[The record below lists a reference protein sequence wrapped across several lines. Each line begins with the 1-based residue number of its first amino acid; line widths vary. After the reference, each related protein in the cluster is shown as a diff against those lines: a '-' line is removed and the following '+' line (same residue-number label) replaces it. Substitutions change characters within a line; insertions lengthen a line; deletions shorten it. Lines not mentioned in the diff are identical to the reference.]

1 MTGRKIKYKRTSDL
15 EVLDMSTIVLNDK
28 KYIIDERDVNEKFK
42 NRHSR

>member
-1 MTGRKIKYKRTSDL
+1 MKGKKIVYPSFKNKYDL
-15 EVLDMSTIVLNDK
+15 NISTIVLNDK